1 MNYIEVS
8 NPPLLQFP
16 KLCVKC
22 YSKDVK
28 PYQVGAKY
36 RIRSFMHE
44 IILSVPLCIDCSDAT
59 KNAIKKRNYFF
70 LILSLNIIISFW
82 VWNLFSIPF
91 PMNLLIFEALMSI
104 SSIVYFLIARKYEFV
119 HNNIHLKATSSDPN
133 KMPVLKISLFNKA
146 YVDILRELNESILT
160 DKRKVALGVIEI
172 WENVE
177 QINLED
183 DVDDEDDESENE
195 ELDEFELNLNA

>member
-28 PYQVGAKY
+28 SFQVGTKY
-36 RIRSFMHE
+36 RVRSFIHE
-44 IILSVPLCIDCSDAT
+44 IILNIPVCSDCSRKDSIAV
-59 KNAIKKRNYFF
+59 KKRNYFF
-70 LILSLNIIISFW
+70 LILSMNILVSFW
-82 VWNLFSIPF
+82 VWTLFLLPF
-91 PMNLLIFEALMSI
+91 PMNLLTIEIILSI
-104 SSIVYFLIARKYEFV
+104 SCIGYFLTARKNEFI
-119 HNNIHLKATSSDPN
+119 HNNIHLRATSLDPN
-133 KMPVLKISLFNKA
+133 TMPVLRIKLVNKA

-160 DKRKVALGVIEI
+160 DKSKVVLDLNEI
-172 WENVE
+172 WENAE

-183 DVDDEDDESENE
+183 EVNDDSENDK
-195 ELDEFELNLNA
+195 LELNLNA